1 MSALGSA
8 VAELGPWPAAALAAA
23 DLLAAPRD
31 VAVTFFQQPATEGRS
46 MDGGGGG
53 EGSGGNGGAGGGGDG
68 SGSGVDAAAAGAPV
82 ELSTEELYSRK
93 EPSDLGEARVGPAT
107 VAALV

>member
-23 DLLAAPRD
+23 DLFAAPRD
-31 VAVTFFQQPATEGRS
+31 VAVTFFQQPQQPAAEGINA
-46 MDGGGGG
+46 DGGGGG
-53 EGSGGNGGAGGGGDG
+53 DGGG
-68 SGSGVDAAAAGAPV
+68 SVDTAAAAGGLV

-107 VAALV
+107 IAALV